1 VGATDKRE
9 GSGVRAEVSVAV
21 AALARELRRCEAED
35 DREAA
40 RSLDSRLGNLRA
52 RLKRRFF
59 PRRASRRD

>member
-1 VGATDKRE
+1 M
-9 GSGVRAEVSVAV
+9 RAEVSVAV